1 MDKYNLD
8 DLNTTTFKT
17 PQTTVA
23 SPVPV
28 LGGYM
33 DTMISDIQK
42 QEQAKLKETES
53 QRTDI
58 TDIMKVLGQEGQMR
72 EQLFQESGVDV
83 ARKAVDE
90 YTSAIEAEQLAM
102 RRQLEK
108 TRMTFGGTTA
118 GLQDEL
124 GRVERESLAKQADLA
139 ILQNASL
146 RNYETMSNIAERKVQ
161 ALLQPYKT
169 QLDVTKFLY
178 EENKQ
183 DLTKAQDRL
192 WSQKVKQE
200 EREFEKTE
208 NELRESNNMILNA
221 IQGNAPKTT
230 IAKAQEMA
238 NAGKSPTEIA
248 NYLGQYSLSADQ
260 RLERRY
266 KEAQIASIYDQ
277 MAERQSNLSVGDQIK
292 LQEQAAQEKT
302 KIDTFTDILALA
314 GRLKDNPD
322 LRKATGINSL
332 ITLPGSKAF
341 EIKRTAN
348 QLINTLAKG
357 NLDQMKGAMS
367 DKDIEFLRNI
377 NSSLAMGMSTRAFI
391 AELDRI
397 STKVSNRLL
406 EDYGIGYKPSITDM
420 NDDELLQVANQETS
434 NAEFF
439 SR

>member
-1 MDKYNLD
+1 MDKYNLE

-17 PQTTVA
+17 PQTTVE

-42 QEQAKLKETES
+42 QEQAKLKETET

-58 TDIMKVLGQEGQMR
+58 SDIMKVLGQEGQIR
-72 EQLFQESGVDV
+72 EQLYKEGGADE
-83 ARKAVDE
+83 ARLATDE

-108 TRMTFGGTTA
+108 TRTTFRGTTA
-118 GLQDEL
+118 GLQDEM

-146 RNYETMSNIAERKVQ
+146 RRYETMSNIAERKVQ

-169 QLDVTKFLY
+169 QLDVIKFLY

-183 DLTKAQDRL
+183 DLTKAQDRI

-200 EREFEKTE
+200 ERQYEKTE
-208 NELRESNNMILNA
+208 NELRASNDMILNA
-221 IQGNAPKTT
+221 IQGNAPKGT

-238 NAGKSPTEIA
+238 NTGKSPTEIA
-248 NYLGQYSLSADQ
+248 SYLGQYSLSADE
-260 RLERRY
+260 RLDRRY

-277 MAERQSNLSVGDQIK
+277 IEQRKNDLSVTDQIK
-292 LQEQAAQEKT
+292 LQEQSAQEKT
-302 KIDTFTDILALA
+302 KVETFTDIISLAS
-314 GRLKDNPD
+314 RLKDNPD
-322 LRKATGINSL
+322 LRKATGLNAL

-348 QLINTLAKG
+348 QLINTLASG
-357 NLDQMKGAMS
+357 NLDKMKGAMS

-377 NSSLAMGMSTRAFI
+377 ESNLAMGMNTPSFI

-397 STKVSNRLL
+397 TAKVSSKLM
-406 EDYGIGYKPSITDM
+406 EDYGVEYKPSITDM

>member
-1 MDKYNLD
+1 
-8 DLNTTTFKT
+8 
-17 PQTTVA
+17 
-23 SPVPV
+23 
-28 LGGYM
+28 
-33 DTMISDIQK
+33 
-42 QEQAKLKETES
+42 
-53 QRTDI
+53 
-58 TDIMKVLGQEGQMR
+58 
-72 EQLFQESGVDV
+72 
-83 ARKAVDE
+83 
-90 YTSAIEAEQLAM
+90 
-102 RRQLEK
+102 
-108 TRMTFGGTTA
+108 
-118 GLQDEL
+118 
-124 GRVERESLAKQADLA
+124 
-139 ILQNASL
+139 
-146 RNYETMSNIAERKVQ
+146 VQ

-208 NELRESNNMILNA
+208 NELRESNTMILNA
-221 IQGNAPKTT
+221 IQGKAPKAT

-238 NAGKSPTEIA
+238 NTGKSPTEIA
-248 NYLGQYSLSADQ
+248 SYLGEYSLSADQ

-277 MAERQSNLSVGDQIK
+277 ITQRQKDLSITDQIK
-292 LQEQAAQEKT
+292 LKEQAAQEKT
-302 KIDTFTDILALA
+302 KIDTFTDIIALA
-314 GRLKDNPD
+314 GRLKNNPD

-332 ITLPGSKAF
+332 LTLPGSKAF
-341 EIKRTAN
+341 EIKRTAI
-348 QLINTLAKG
+348 QLINTLASG
-357 NLDQMKGAMS
+357 NLDKMKGSMS

-377 NSSLAMGMSTRAFI
+377 DSNLAMGMNTPSFI

-397 STKVSNRLL
+397 TTKVQNKLMQ
-406 EDYGIGYKPSITDM
+406 DYGIEYKPSITDM